1 MDNKNEK
8 LIIIILIVSSEIEKQ
23 LNIKFENFEFK
34 LDNWGEVDNY
44 AIIEKHI
51 RFFRM

>member
-1 MDNKNEK
+1 MKKTNHHNT
-8 LIIIILIVSSEIEKQ
+8 IVSYEIEKQ

-44 AIIEKHI
+44 AIIEKNTLS
-51 RFFRM
+51 